1 MIRVVLPAPLY
12 RMAGIEGAGELAFD
26 VAAPVTQ
33 RTVLDAVEARYP
45 MLRGAIRD
53 HDTKKRRP
61 FIRFYACEDDLSFA
75 ELDDPLPAEVV
86 DGREPYLVIGA
97 IAGG

>member
-1 MIRVVLPAPLY
+1 MIRVVLPAALY
-12 RMAGIEGAGELAFD
+12 RLAKIDRAGELTFD
-26 VAAPVTQ
+26 VSGPVTQ

-53 HDTKKRRP
+53 HDTQKRRP
-61 FIRFYACEDDLSFA
+61 FIRFYACEDDLSYGSP
-75 ELDDPLPAEVV
+75 DDPLPAEVAE
-86 DGREPYLVIGA
+86 GKEPYLVIGA

>member
-12 RMAGIEGAGELAFD
+12 QLAKIDGAGELTFE
-26 VAAPVTQ
+26 VSSPVTQ

-45 MLRGAIRD
+45 MLRGAMRD
-53 HDTKKRRP
+53 HDTKQRRP
-61 FIRFYACEDDLSFA
+61 FIRFYACEDDLSYGSPDDLLPSEVA
-75 ELDDPLPAEVV
+75 E
-86 DGREPYLVIGA
+86 GKEPYLVIGA

>member
-1 MIRVVLPAPLY
+1 MIRVVLPAPL
-12 RMAGIEGAGELAFD
+12 RGLAHIDGARELTFA
-26 VAAPVTQ
+26 VATPVTQ

-53 HDTKKRRP
+53 HVTQKRRP
-61 FIRFYACEDDLSFA
+61 FIRFYACEEDLSYGSP
-75 ELDDPLPAEVV
+75 DDPLPDEVAE
-86 DGREPYLVIGA
+86 GREPYLVIGA